1 MYTGISEFILKG
13 FCVKVSQTHFIP
25 DFWACEWKTL
35 TVIDHYSLDDRTAHM
50 DNSDVKKLNFQ
61 LKYIFN
67 LSGMLKIFK
76 HHSILSSI
84 LICHII

>member
-1 MYTGISEFILKG
+1 
-13 FCVKVSQTHFIP
+13 
-25 DFWACEWKTL
+25 
-35 TVIDHYSLDDRTAHM
+35 M

-61 LKYIFN
+61 LKCIFN

-84 LICHII
+84 LICHIIKDRCNESYLEVSLSFQESNKL